1 MAIAPFWS
9 SQSMEG
15 ESLFFVQRKDGHP
28 ASARLLFPPEGE
40 VTLRSATRETAFEQ
54 GRDFEL
60 DALSGTLYLTKDSR
74 IPFKGPAEMYPPKDS
89 DLPKYPYFRDDPN
102 THLIFGIDGS
112 FHRIQVEA
120 SYRHAAGLWKGYVPV
135 FDPARMPKLRAALK
149 AKKSIRLSVSG
160 DSISFGWDASA
171 LTKLPPHQPPYVGL
185 VARGLE
191 AAGAAKVDLAN
202 FAVAGWVSAQG
213 LAEADKIATAR
224 PDLAIVAFGMND
236 SRTNDPQGFAA
247 NVRGIVERIRD
258 RSPACEFVLVAPML
272 RNPEWHRP
280 TSMDIFPAMRDE
292 LANLVEELGPS
303 AVLADL
309 TAVWT
314 QLLRR
319 KSYHDLSGNGI
330 NHPNDFGHRIYAQV
344 AMSLLLPESK

>member
-1 MAIAPFWS
+1 MEPFWS
-9 SQSMEG
+9 SESMEG
-15 ESLFFVQRKDGHP
+15 ESLFFVQRRDGHP

-40 VTLRSATRETAFEQ
+40 VTLRSATQETTFEQ

-60 DALSGTLYLTKDSR
+60 DALSGTLYLTRDSR
-74 IPFKGPAEMYPPKDS
+74 IPFKGPVEMYPPKDS

-120 SYRHAAGLWKGYVPV
+120 SYRHAEGLWKGYVPA
-135 FDPARMPKLRAALK
+135 FDPAQMPMLRAALREK
-149 AKKSIRLSVSG
+149 RPVKLGVTG

-191 AAGAAKVDLAN
+191 DACAAKVELAN

-213 LAEADKIATAR
+213 LAEANKIAEAR

-236 SRTNDPQGFAA
+236 SRTNDAPGFAA
-247 NVRGIVERIRD
+247 NVRGIVERIRA

-280 TSMDIFPAMRDE
+280 TSMDIFPALRDE
-292 LANLVEELGPS
+292 LVGIAKELGPS

-309 TAVWT
+309 TAIWT

-330 NHPNDFGHRIYAQV
+330 NHPNDFGHRIYAEV
-344 AMSLLLPESK
+344 VLALLLPESK

>member
-1 MAIAPFWS
+1 MEPFWS
-9 SQSMEG
+9 SASMEG
-15 ESLFFVQRKDGHP
+15 ESLFFVQHKDGHP

-40 VTLRSATRETAFEQ
+40 VTLRSATREAVFEQ

-60 DALSGTLYLTKDSR
+60 DALSGTLYLAKDSR

-89 DLPKYPYFRDDPN
+89 NLPKYPYLRDDPN

-120 SYRHAAGLWKGYVPV
+120 SYRHTAGLWKGCVPV
-135 FDPARMPKLRAALK
+135 FDPARMPKLRAALREK
-149 AKKSIRLSVSG
+149 RPLKLGVSG

-171 LTKLPPHQPPYVGL
+171 LTKLPPYQPPYVGL
-185 VARGLE
+185 IARGLE
-191 AAGAAKVDLAN
+191 AAGAAKVELAN

-213 LAEADKIATAR
+213 LGEADKIARAQ

-236 SRTNDPQGFAA
+236 SRTNDAKGFAA
-247 NVRGIVERIRD
+247 NVRGIVERIQAD
-258 RSPACEFVLVAPML
+258 SPACEFVLVAPML

-292 LANLVEELGPS
+292 LADLAQDLGPS

-309 TAVWT
+309 TAIWT
-314 QLLRR
+314 HLLRR

-344 AMSLLLPESK
+344 VLALLRPSS